1 MIILEI
7 KTHDGDIYEEEVE
20 QYNPQELNEQI
31 NDESTLTLVIGSRI
45 LSRLKIAEVSVKSV
59 DISEDSVYN

>member
-31 NDESTLTLVIGSRI
+31 NDESVLTLVIGNRI
-45 LSRLKIAEVSVKSV
+45 ISRLKIAEVSVK
-59 DISEDSVYN
+59 